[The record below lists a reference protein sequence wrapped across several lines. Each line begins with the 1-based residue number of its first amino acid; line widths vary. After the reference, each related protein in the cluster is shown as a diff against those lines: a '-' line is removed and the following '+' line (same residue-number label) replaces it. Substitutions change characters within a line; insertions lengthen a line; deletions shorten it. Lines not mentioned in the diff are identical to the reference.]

1 MPDLSATAASIPD
14 SAGAASLAGSTHATL
29 GTVRGGTGAERS
41 EASGGAERSEAVE
54 PPELAA
60 PVAPVIASVAEVP
73 NPIEPPGL
81 AGPVEEAIVRF
92 IEGRGGVYRVEDV
105 VAEFGNPAKGYPQ
118 DYLEVLRH
126 LIDDGVVPAPQN
138 FGLENK
144 RTK

>member
-1 MPDLSATAASIPD
+1 MKTSFPSLSCDMGPSLLRDEGVHGLDLPDLSATSASISD
-14 SAGAASLAGSTHATL
+14 SSGA
-29 GTVRGGTGAERS
+29 
-41 EASGGAERSEAVE
+41 
-54 PPELAA
+54 
-60 PVAPVIASVAEVP
+60 
-73 NPIEPPGL
+73 
-81 AGPVEEAIVRF
+81 VEEAIVRF

-105 VAEFGNPAKGYPQ
+105 VAEFGNPAKGYSQ